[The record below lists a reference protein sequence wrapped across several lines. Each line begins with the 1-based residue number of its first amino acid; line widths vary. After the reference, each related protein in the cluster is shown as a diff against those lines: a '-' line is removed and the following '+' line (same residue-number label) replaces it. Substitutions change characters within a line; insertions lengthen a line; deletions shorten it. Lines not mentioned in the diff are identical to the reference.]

1 MPLPVKHDR
10 FLKSFGKYLFLHC
23 INTLMFSFLLSFIKR
38 WLGFTPYHAIFFM
51 NFFLSSFFPSLLL
64 EHLSRT
70 KNETVITVTVLM

>member
-38 WLGFTPYHAIFFM
+38 W
-51 NFFLSSFFPSLLL
+51 
-64 EHLSRT
+64 
-70 KNETVITVTVLM
+70 